1 MIGKQKNEPN
11 SCSSKGSSMVIRA
24 VWTKNHPRREST
36 WTRTPQS
43 VKSSVNGKVVHNNR
57 PCSSSMDDLQMSMD
71 DQTFLDQT
79 DEYTTLGEISNV
91 YSSY

>member
-1 MIGKQKNEPN
+1 MA
-11 SCSSKGSSMVIRA
+11 IRA

-36 WTRTPQS
+36 WTMTPQS
-43 VKSSVNGKVVHNNR
+43 VKSLVNGKVVHNNC
-57 PCSSSMDDLQMSMD
+57 PCSLSMDDLQMSMD

-79 DEYTTLGEISNV
+79 DENTTLGEISSV

>member
-1 MIGKQKNEPN
+1 
-11 SCSSKGSSMVIRA
+11 MVIRA
-24 VWTKNHPRREST
+24 VWIKNHPRREST

-43 VKSSVNGKVVHNNR
+43 VKSPVNGKVVHNNH

-79 DEYTTLGEISNV
+79 DEYTTLGEISSV

>member
-1 MIGKQKNEPN
+1 
-11 SCSSKGSSMVIRA
+11 MVIRA

-43 VKSSVNGKVVHNNR
+43 VKSPVNGKVVHNNR
-57 PCSSSMDDLQMSMD
+57 PCSSSMDDLQISMD
-71 DQTFLDQT
+71 EQTFLDQT
-79 DEYTTLGEISNV
+79 DEYTTLGEISSV